1 MLRTAWVYKGKV
13 TPGQLESCL
22 CPVLG
27 SQQRADMDALE
38 QVQQRAIKMIKGLEH
53 LTYKERLRKPQLNSV
68 STEGLNENIPASE
81 SVLPVSCSS
90 VTSLKPSVLPHRT
103 DDPNPNP
110 AQVTCYLTATANAY
124 HLSYH
129 EKLMQH

>member
-1 MLRTAWVYKGKV
+1 
-13 TPGQLESCL
+13 
-22 CPVLG
+22 
-27 SQQRADMDALE
+27 MDALE

-68 STEGLNENIPASE
+68 STEGLNENIK

-103 DDPNPNP
+103 DDPNPNR

>member
-68 STEGLNENIPASE
+68 STEGLNENIK

-103 DDPNPNP
+103 DDPNPNR

>member
-27 SQQRADMDALE
+27 SQQRTDMDALE

-53 LTYKERLRKPQLNSV
+53 LTYKERLRKPRLNSV

-81 SVLPVSCSS
+81 C
-90 VTSLKPSVLPHRT
+90 RF
-103 DDPNPNP
+103 P
-110 AQVTCYLTATANAY
+110 APL
-124 HLSYH
+124 
-129 EKLMQH
+129 

>member
-103 DDPNPNP
+103 DDPNP